1 MVENQPKE
9 AVNESTN
16 QTFEEAMAELE
27 SIVRKLEEND
37 VPLEEAI
44 ALFQKGMTLSKT
56 CHQKLQKVEKQMDQ
70 ILHED
75 GTFQAFKLQED
86 DLS

>member
-1 MVENQPKE
+1 MTDSQSSIEV
-9 AVNESTN
+9 STEEN
-16 QTFEEAMAELE
+16 QTFEGAMAELE
-27 SIVRKLEEND
+27 AIVKKLEEND

-44 ALFQKGMTLSKT
+44 ALFQKGMGLSKI

-75 GTFQAFKLQED
+75 GTFQPFKLEED
-86 DLS
+86 ELG